1 MAHPMEPKTSPEVL
15 AAEVLHE
22 VRQPLLSLKAWL
34 QLVKEDPSRALP
46 VDVLL
51 AQVQRIEHLVN
62 DFTRLAANRPAVRER
77 LKLTVPVREAI
88 AASQRPGHPAP
99 LPELEIV
106 FDVEVLGN
114 LGLLQ
119 QLALNLI
126 NNARDASPPN
136 GRVKVVVTREG
147 VKPALY
153 VADWGSGISPEL
165 RTKVFEPF
173 VTTKDSGT
181 GLGLAVCKRI
191 AAEHKATL
199 DLAPPT
205 TLSENPPPSTVFRLV
220 FDTDTAAN
228 VTARRQRILV
238 IDDEAVIRLMFK
250 DLLGKD
256 YDLVE
261 AATGEEALQVMT
273 TKPFDLVLAD
283 KNLPGV
289 SGLDV
294 ALEIRRTY
302 PNVKLML
309 MTGYPS
315 LVTAQQSVELGLTD
329 YLVKPF
335 DDIRIVREKVRAAIA
350 SPRHEPRRATN
361 KRVDVYEDNPHSA
374 KQISDALTLLHM
386 EPNVLTEAKP
396 GGTDAPAAVVMSWD
410 FMPAHGAQGV
420 AFARSLSPGVPFVVL
435 AEHLTMDS
443 ALESLRGGAAACLPK
458 LLTDVKALSREL
470 QRALKL

>member
-1 MAHPMEPKTSPEVL
+1 MEPKTSPEVL

-34 QLVKEDPSRALP
+34 QLVKEDPTRALP

-51 AQVQRIEHLVN
+51 AQVARIEHLVN
-62 DFTRLAANRPAVRER
+62 DFTRLAANRPATREK

-88 AASQRPGHPAP
+88 AASQRPGQPGP
-99 LPELEIV
+99 LPELEVV

-114 LGLLQ
+114 LGLLM

-126 NNARDASPPN
+126 NNARDASGPN

-165 RTKVFEPF
+165 RAKIFEPF
-173 VTTKDSGT
+173 VTTKDHGT

-205 TLSENPPPSTVFRLV
+205 VLKENPPPSTIFRLV

-228 VTARRQRILV
+228 VTARRQRVLV

-261 AATGEEALQVMT
+261 AATGEEALQVLT
-273 TKPFDLVLAD
+273 TKPVDLVLAD

-294 ALEIRRTY
+294 ALEIRRRY

-315 LVTAQQSVELGLTD
+315 LVTAQQSVELGLID

-335 DDIRIVREKVRAAIA
+335 DDIRIVREKVRAALLA
-350 SPRHEPRRATN
+350 PRHEPRKATN

-374 KQISDALTLLHM
+374 KQIAEALTLLHM

-396 GGTDAPAAVVMSWD
+396 GGAEPPAAVVMSWD
-410 FMPAHGAQGV
+410 FTPAHGVAGV
-420 AFARSLSPGVPFVVL
+420 QFARSLSPGVPFVVL

>member
-1 MAHPMEPKTSPEVL
+1 MEPKTSQEVL

-34 QLVKEDPSRALP
+34 QLVKEDPTRTLP

-62 DFTRLAANRPAVRER
+62 DFTRLAANRPAQRDK
-77 LKLTVPVREAI
+77 LKLTVPIREAI
-88 AASQRPGHPAP
+88 AAAQKPGHPGP
-99 LPELEIV
+99 LPELEVV
-106 FDVEVLGN
+106 FDVEVQGN

-126 NNARDASPPN
+126 NNARDASGTN

-153 VADWGSGISPEL
+153 VADWGTGVSPDV
-165 RTKVFEPF
+165 RAKMFEPF

-181 GLGLAVCKRI
+181 GLGLAVCRRI
-191 AAEHKATL
+191 ATEHHATL
-199 DLAPPT
+199 DLAPPQVV
-205 TLSENPPPSTVFRLV
+205 SEMPMPSTVFRLV
-220 FDTDTAAN
+220 FDTDSSSVASSKK
-228 VTARRQRILV
+228 QRVLV
-238 IDDEAVIRLMFK
+238 IDDEAVIRLMFR
-250 DLLGKD
+250 DLLGRE
-256 YDLVE
+256 YDIVE
-261 AATGEEALQVMT
+261 AATGEEALAIIT
-273 TKPFDLVLAD
+273 TKQFDLVLAD

-294 ALEIRRTY
+294 AAEIRRLY
-302 PNVKLML
+302 PHVKLML

-315 LVTAQQSVELGLTD
+315 LVTAQQSVELGLVD

-335 DDIRIVREKVRAAIA
+335 DDIKIVRDKVRSALAA
-350 SPRHEPRRATN
+350 PRFEPRKANN
-361 KRVDVYEDNPHSA
+361 KRVDVYEDNPLSA
-374 KQISDALTLLHM
+374 KQISDALKLLGM
-386 EPNVLTEAKP
+386 EPQVLTEAKP
-396 GGTDAPAAVVMSWD
+396 GGAETPAAVVMSWD
-410 FMPAHGAQGV
+410 FTPSHGATGV
-420 AFARSLSPGVPFVVL
+420 AFARQVAPGVPFVVL

-470 QRALKL
+470 QRALKLS

>member
-1 MAHPMEPKTSPEVL
+1 VAAEPAYSDDVP

-34 QLVKEDPSRALP
+34 QLVKEDPSRPLP

-51 AQVQRIEHLVN
+51 AQCARIEHLVN
-62 DFTRLAANRPAVRER
+62 DFTRLAANRPAQRER

-88 AASQRPGHPAP
+88 AASQRPGQPGP
-99 LPELEIV
+99 LAELEVV

-126 NNARDASPPN
+126 NNARDASGPH
-136 GRVKVVVTREG
+136 GRVKVVVTRDG

-153 VADWGSGISPEL
+153 VADWGSGIPAEL
-165 RTKVFEPF
+165 RAKIFEPF

-181 GLGLAVCKRI
+181 ALGLAVCKRI
-191 AAEHKATL
+191 AAEHHATL
-199 DLAPPT
+199 DLAPPQVINQ
-205 TLSENPPPSTVFRLV
+205 NPPPSTVFRVV
-220 FDTDTAAN
+220 FDSDTAAN

-238 IDDEAVIRLMFK
+238 VDDEAVIRLMFK

-256 YDLVE
+256 YDVVE
-261 AATGEEALQVMT
+261 AVSGEEALALLPTM
-273 TKPFDLVLAD
+273 PFDLVLAD

-294 ALEIRRTY
+294 ANVVRRTY
-302 PNVKLML
+302 PHIKLML

-315 LVTAQQSVELGLTD
+315 LVTAQQSVELGLVD
-329 YLVKPF
+329 YLTKPF
-335 DDIRIVREKVRAAIA
+335 DDIRIVREKVRAALA
-350 SPRHEPRRATN
+350 APRKEPRKATN

-374 KQISDALTLLHM
+374 KQIADALTLLSM
-386 EPNVLTEAKP
+386 VPNVLTEAKP
-396 GGTDAPAAVVMSWD
+396 GGAEAPAAVVMSWD
-410 FMPAHGAQGV
+410 FAPARGAQGV
-420 AFARSLSPGVPFVVL
+420 AFARSLAAGVPFVVL

-458 LLTDVKALSREL
+458 LLTDVRALSREL
-470 QRALKL
+470 QRAHKL

>member
-1 MAHPMEPKTSPEVL
+1 MRFWMEPKTSPEVL

-34 QLVKEDPSRALP
+34 QLVKEDPTRALP

-51 AQVQRIEHLVN
+51 AQVARIEHLVN
-62 DFTRLAANRPAVRER
+62 DFTRLAANRPAHREK

-88 AASQRPGHPAP
+88 AAAQRPGQPGP
-99 LPELEIV
+99 LPELEVV

-126 NNARDASPPN
+126 NNARDASGKN
-136 GRVKVVVTREG
+136 GRVKVVITREG
-147 VKPALY
+147 VKPVLY

-165 RTKVFEPF
+165 RAKIFEPF
-173 VTTKDSGT
+173 VTTKDTGT

-191 AAEHKATL
+191 AQEHHATL
-199 DLAPPT
+199 DLAAPQV
-205 TLSENPPPSTVFRLV
+205 LSETPPPSTVFRLI
-220 FDTDTAAN
+220 FDGDTAAHT
-228 VTARRQRILV
+228 TAKRKAVLV
-238 IDDEAVIRLMFK
+238 VDDEAVIRLMFK
-250 DLLGKD
+250 DLLGRD
-256 YDLVE
+256 YDVVE
-261 AATGEEALQVMT
+261 AATGEEALQLLGT
-273 TKPFDLVLAD
+273 RPFDLVLCD

-294 ALEIRRTY
+294 ALDIRKNH
-302 PNVKLML
+302 PQLKMML

-315 LVTAQQSVELGLTD
+315 LLTAQQSVELGLTD
-329 YLVKPF
+329 YLTKPF
-335 DDIRIVREKVRAAIA
+335 DDIRIVREKVRAALA
-350 SPRHEPRRATN
+350 APRAELRKATN
-361 KRVDVYEDNPHSA
+361 RRVDVYEDNPLTA
-374 KQISDALTLLHM
+374 KQIAEALTLINM
-386 EPNVLTEAKP
+386 VPNVLTEPKP
-396 GGTDAPAAVVMSWD
+396 GGADAPAAVVMSWD
-410 FMPAHGAQGV
+410 FTPAHGAAGV
-420 AFARSLSPGVPFVVL
+420 ALARQLAPGIPFVVL

>member
-1 MAHPMEPKTSPEVL
+1 MEPKTSPEVL

-46 VDVLL
+46 IDVLL
-51 AQVQRIEHLVN
+51 AQVSRIEHLVN
-62 DFTRLAANRPAVRER
+62 DFTRLAANRPAQRDK
-77 LKLTVPVREAI
+77 LKLSVPVREAI
-88 AASQRPGHPAP
+88 AQAQRPGVQSPM
-99 LPELEIV
+99 PELEIV
-106 FDVEVLGN
+106 FDVEVMGN

-119 QLALNLI
+119 QLTLNLI
-126 NNARDASPPN
+126 NNAREASGTN
-136 GRVKVVVTREG
+136 GRIKVVITRDG

-153 VADWGSGISPEL
+153 VADWGSGVSPEL
-165 RTKVFEPF
+165 RRKIFEPF

-191 AAEHKATL
+191 AAEHHAAL
-199 DLAPPT
+199 DLAPPQVVNE
-205 TLSENPPPSTVFRLV
+205 SPPPATVFRLV
-220 FDTDTAAN
+220 FDTDSAVHA
-228 VTARRQRILV
+228 TARRQRILV
-238 IDDEAVIRLMFK
+238 LDDEAVIRLMFR
-250 DLLGKD
+250 DLLGKE
-256 YDLVE
+256 YDVVE
-261 AATGEEALQVMT
+261 AATAEEALAALP

-283 KNLPGV
+283 KNLPGA

-294 ALEIRRTY
+294 AMEIRRSY
-302 PNVKLML
+302 PGLKLML

-335 DDIRIVREKVRAAIA
+335 DDIRVVREKVRAALLA
-350 SPRHEPRRATN
+350 PRVEPRKATN
-361 KRVDVYEDNPHSA
+361 RRVDIYEDNPMSA
-374 KQISDALTLLHM
+374 KQISDALSMLNM
-386 EPNVLTEAKP
+386 KPQVLTEAKA
-396 GGTDAPAAVVMSWD
+396 GGAEAPAAVVMSWD
-410 FMPAHGAQGV
+410 FTPAHGAAGV
-420 AFARSLSPGVPFVVL
+420 QLARQLAPGVPFVVL

>member
-1 MAHPMEPKTSPEVL
+1 M
-15 AAEVLHE
+15 
-22 VRQPLLSLKAWL
+22 RQPLLSLKAWL

-46 VDVLL
+46 IDVLL

-62 DFTRLAANRPAVRER
+62 DFTRLAANRPAPRER
-77 LKLTVPVREAI
+77 LKLTVPIREAI
-88 AASQRPGHPAP
+88 AASQRPGHPSP

-114 LGLLQ
+114 LGLLM

-126 NNARDASPPN
+126 NNARDASGPN

-153 VADWGSGISPEL
+153 VADWGSGISADL
-165 RTKVFEPF
+165 KAKIFEPF

-191 AAEHKATL
+191 AQEHKATI

-205 TLSENPPPSTVFRLV
+205 VLKENPPPSTLFRVV
-220 FDTDTAAN
+220 FDTDTASN
-228 VTARRQRILV
+228 VSARRQRILV

-256 YDLVE
+256 YEVVE

-302 PNVKLML
+302 PTVKLML

-335 DDIRIVREKVRAAIA
+335 DDIRVVREKVRTALAA
-350 SPRHEPRRATN
+350 PRLEPKKALSR
-361 KRVDVYEDNPHSA
+361 RVDVYEDNPHSA
-374 KQISDALTLLHM
+374 KQIADALTLLNM
-386 EPNVLTEAKP
+386 QPNVLTEAKS
-396 GGTDAPAAVVMSWD
+396 GGPDAPAAVVMSWD
-410 FMPAHGAQGV
+410 FMPAHGAEGV
-420 AFARSLSPGVPFVVL
+420 AFARSISHGVPFVVL

>member
-1 MAHPMEPKTSPEVL
+1 MHRQMEPKTSAEVL

-34 QLVKEDPSRALP
+34 QLVREDPTRALP

-51 AQVQRIEHLVN
+51 AQVARIEHLVN
-62 DFTRLAANRPAVRER
+62 DFTRLAANRPAQRAK

-88 AASQRPGHPAP
+88 AAAQRPGVPAP
-99 LPELEIV
+99 MPELEVV
-106 FDVEVLGN
+106 FDVEVMGN
-114 LGLLQ
+114 LGLLM

-126 NNARDASPPN
+126 NNAREASGPN

-147 VKPALY
+147 VKPVLY
-153 VADWGSGISPEL
+153 VADWGSGVSPEL
-165 RTKVFEPF
+165 RQKIFEPF
-173 VTTKDSGT
+173 VTTKETGT

-191 AAEHKATL
+191 AAEHHATL
-199 DLAPPT
+199 DLAPPQVV
-205 TLSENPPPSTVFRLV
+205 SEKPPPSTVFRLV
-220 FDTDTAAN
+220 FDSDTAGH

-256 YDLVE
+256 FEMVE
-261 AATGEEALQVMT
+261 AATGEEALAALLT
-273 TKPFDLVLAD
+273 TPFDLVLTD

-294 ALEIRRTY
+294 ALEIRRKY
-302 PNVKLML
+302 PTVKLML

-315 LVTAQQSVELGLTD
+315 LITAQQSVELGLTD

-335 DDIRIVREKVRAAIA
+335 DDIRVVREKVRAALQ
-350 SPRHEPRRATN
+350 SPRTEARKATN
-361 KRVDVYEDNPHSA
+361 RRVDVYEDNPLSA
-374 KQISDALTLLHM
+374 KQISDALTMLNM
-386 EPNVLTEAKP
+386 QPQVLTEAKP
-396 GGTDAPAAVVMSWD
+396 GGADPPAAIVMSWD
-410 FMPAHGAQGV
+410 FTPAHGAAGV
-420 AFARSLSPGVPFVVL
+420 AFARQLSPGVPFVVL

-458 LLTDVKALSREL
+458 LLTDVRALSREL

>member
-1 MAHPMEPKTSPEVL
+1 MEPKTSPEVL

-51 AQVQRIEHLVN
+51 AQVARIEHLVN
-62 DFTRLAANRPAVRER
+62 DFTRLAANRPAHREK
-77 LKLTVPVREAI
+77 LKLTVPIREAI
-88 AASQRPGHPAP
+88 ASSQRPGQPGP
-99 LPELEIV
+99 LAELEVV

-126 NNARDASPPN
+126 NNAREASGPN

-147 VKPALY
+147 VKPVLY
-153 VADWGSGISPEL
+153 VADWGSGVSPEL
-165 RTKVFEPF
+165 KAKIFEPF

-191 AAEHKATL
+191 AAEHHATL
-199 DLAPPT
+199 DLAPPQVVGET
-205 TLSENPPPSTVFRLV
+205 PPPATVFRLV
-220 FDTDTAAN
+220 FDSDTAAN
-228 VTARRQRILV
+228 VSARRQRILV
-238 IDDEAVIRLMFK
+238 VDDEAVIRLMFK

-256 YDLVE
+256 YEIVE
-261 AATGEEALQVMT
+261 AATGEEALALLP
-273 TKPFDLVLAD
+273 TKPFDLVLCD

-294 ALEIRRTY
+294 ALDIRKKH
-302 PNVKLML
+302 PGLKMML

-315 LVTAQQSVELGLTD
+315 LLTAQQSVELGLTD
-329 YLVKPF
+329 YLTKPF
-335 DDIRIVREKVRAAIA
+335 DDIRVVREKVRAALSSA
-350 SPRHEPRRATN
+350 RVVPRTATN
-361 KRVDVYEDNPHSA
+361 RRVDVYEDNPLSA
-374 KQISDALTLLHM
+374 KQISEALVLLKM
-386 EPNVLTEAKP
+386 EPQVLTEAKP
-396 GGTDAPAAVVMSWD
+396 GGAELPAAVVMSWD
-410 FMPAHGAQGV
+410 FMPAHGAAGV
-420 AFARSLSPGVPFVVL
+420 AFARGICVGVPFVVL

-458 LLTDVKALSREL
+458 LLTDVRALSREL
-470 QRALKL
+470 QRALKI